1 MNQKNS
7 FSKRHIGLT
16 DQNIEKILNYL
27 GYQELDELI
36 EDIVPKGIKSE
47 KLNLHDG
54 TTETQALEELRQ
66 ISQENRVHK
75 SYIGQGYY
83 GTVTPGVILRNIFE
97 NPGWYT
103 SYTPYQSE
111 ISQGRLEALI
121 NFQTMVTD
129 LTDLEISNASLL
141 DEATAAAEAM
151 TLCKRISKSK
161 SNIFFVDKNCFSQT
175 IKVLKTRATSLNIQ
189 LKIADADQCF
199 ENEFFGS
206 LFQNPGSDGLVKDF
220 SKHIA
225 HTHKVKGISVVAT
238 DLLAL
243 SIIKTP
249 GEMGADISVGSSQRF
264 GVPMGFG
271 GPHAAFISVSYTHL
285 TLPTKA

>member
-36 EDIVPKGIKSE
+36 KDIVPKGIKSE

-54 TTETQALEELRQ
+54 TTETQALKELKQ

-175 IKVLKTRATSLNIQ
+175 I
-189 LKIADADQCF
+189 
-199 ENEFFGS
+199 FGY
-206 LFQNPGSDGLVKDF
+206 L
-220 SKHIA
+220 
-225 HTHKVKGISVVAT
+225 
-238 DLLAL
+238 
-243 SIIKTP
+243 
-249 GEMGADISVGSSQRF
+249 
-264 GVPMGFG
+264 
-271 GPHAAFISVSYTHL
+271 
-285 TLPTKA
+285 